1 MFEFI
6 TATRILFGKGC
17 LTAGIESAAAFGK
30 KALLVHGTGKAP
42 LTSLYENIN
51 ILGIDFVEST
61 VVHEPSVEIVQST
74 TSFAREQNCDFVI
87 AIGGGS
93 ALDTGKAV
101 AAMLTNTGE
110 LIDYL
115 EVVGKNLPLKNQ
127 AAPCVTIP
135 TTSGTGTEVTR
146 NSVLAVPEKKVKVSL
161 RSNLILSKLAI
172 VDPELTYQ
180 LPPEVTAFTG
190 MDALTQVIEPYV
202 SIKRNPLMDVIC
214 RDGIQRSAKS
224 LLKAFKEGDNQAA
237 REDLSLTSL
246 YGGLALTNSGLGAVH
261 GFAAPLGGMF
271 DAHHGAVCGILLPA
285 VVRMN
290 IKVMK
295 NRDPNNIALERYTEI
310 ARLITGNLKAKNED
324 AIDWLSE
331 LVEKLMIPGLSK
343 YGVTSND
350 LQVIAEKAKMASS
363 MKTNPIDLTITE
375 LLEILES
382 AL

>member
-1 MFEFI
+1 MFEFV

-17 LTAGIESAAAFGK
+17 LSPGIETAAKFGK

-42 LTSLYENIN
+42 LTTLYENIKKF
-51 ILGIDFVEST
+51 GIDFVEST
-61 VVHEPSVEIVQST
+61 VVHEPSVEIVQRIT
-74 TSFAREQNCDFVI
+74 TFAREQNCDFVI

-110 LIDYL
+110 IIDYL
-115 EVVGKNLPLKNQ
+115 EVVGKNLPLRNK

-146 NSVLAVPEKKVKVSL
+146 NSVLAVPEKQVKVSL
-161 RSNLILSKLAI
+161 RSNLILATLAI

-202 SIKRNPLMDVIC
+202 SIKHNPLMDVIC
-214 RDGIQRSAKS
+214 QDGIRRSANS
-224 LLKAFKEGDNQAA
+224 LLIAFKDGDNQAA

-271 DAHHGAVCGILLPA
+271 DAHHGAVCGILLPE
-285 VVRMN
+285 VVRIN

-295 NRDPNNIALERYTEI
+295 NRDPGNFALERYTEI
-310 ARLITGNLKAKNED
+310 ARLITGNPNAKNVD
-324 AIDWLSE
+324 SVDWLSD
-331 LVEKLMIPGLSK
+331 LVEKLQIPRLSQ
-343 YGVTSND
+343 YGVTGNA
-350 LQVIAEKAKMASS
+350 LKVIAEKARMASS
-363 MKTNPIDLTITE
+363 MKANPIDLTISE